1 MFTEPISIT
10 VNAVAQSM
18 PRTSNVGTKST
29 YEKSDGLFNLT
40 IEHTTTK
47 ANRRRSVAR
56 FEQRAIVPDPLTAV
70 NDWENMAIS
79 VVIDR
84 PIVGFTAAQ
93 QDQLLTGFRAW
104 LATATSDKLYGGE
117 S

>member
-1 MFTEPISIT
+1 MFSEPISIT

-18 PRTSNVGTKST
+18 PRTSSTGMKST
-29 YEKSDGLFNLT
+29 YEKSDGTFNLT

-47 ANRRRSVAR
+47 ANRLRSVAR

-70 NDWENMAIS
+70 NDWENMALTL
-79 VVIDR
+79 VIDR
-84 PIVGFTAAQ
+84 PLVGFTAAQ

-104 LATATSDKLYGGE
+104 LVTATSDKLYGRE